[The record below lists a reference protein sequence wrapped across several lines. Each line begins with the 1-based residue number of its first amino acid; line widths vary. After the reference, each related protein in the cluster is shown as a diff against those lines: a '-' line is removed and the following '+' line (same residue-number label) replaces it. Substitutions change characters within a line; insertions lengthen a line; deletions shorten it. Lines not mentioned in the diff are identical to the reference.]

1 MCNRR
6 LLENEALPTN
16 AREGHSPR
24 RGAGSSARA
33 AMDLPTARGA
43 SASGGGAP
51 SEAQQ
56 DMWCHDCV
64 GAFRLPASAL
74 SRDSDPTCS
83 RCASTFVEAVEPPP
97 GGGMHIELGAD
108 ASPEDVVAAA
118 RQIVRR
124 LAGTDGTHD
133 AAASASTA
141 ATAET
146 EIEIVAREAWSAL
159 LGAHGFPFRTQNGV
173 SPFGLSPGGAASF
186 QFGGSIPARAAGAP
200 GVPTADAFFGGDVN
214 IAELDTRTF
223 FSPAHPDAVER
234 LPRVTVAE
242 RGNRTG
248 DGPGARGDDDDTGC
262 PVCLTDMGH
271 GPEGATL
278 REMPCGHRFHDA
290 CLLEWLRTK
299 NTCPVCRVALPS
311 APGGRP

>member
-1 MCNRR
+1 
-6 LLENEALPTN
+6 
-16 AREGHSPR
+16 
-24 RGAGSSARA
+24 
-33 AMDLPTARGA
+33 MDLPAARA
-43 SASGGGAP
+43 TSAPGGGAP

-74 SRDSDPTCS
+74 SPDSDPTCS
-83 RCASTFVEAVEPPP
+83 RCASTFVEVVEPPP
-97 GGGMHIELGAD
+97 GGGMRIELGAD
-108 ASPEDVVAAA
+108 ASPEDVVAAT

-124 LAGTDGTHD
+124 LAGADGTRV
-133 AAASASTA
+133 ASASA

-146 EIEIVAREAWSAL
+146 EIATVAREAWSAL
-159 LGAHGFPFRTQNGV
+159 LGARGLNFPSRTEYV
-173 SPFGLSPGGAASF
+173 ATSPFGLSAGGTASF
-186 QFGGSIPARAAGAP
+186 QLGGSR
-200 GVPTADAFFGGDVN
+200 VPTAEAFFGGDVN

-278 REMPCGHRFHDA
+278 REMPCGHRFHNA

>member
-1 MCNRR
+1 MR
-6 LLENEALPTN
+6 
-16 AREGHSPR
+16 
-24 RGAGSSARA
+24 
-33 AMDLPTARGA
+33 
-43 SASGGGAP
+43 
-51 SEAQQ
+51 
-56 DMWCHDCV
+56 
-64 GAFRLPASAL
+64 
-74 SRDSDPTCS
+74 
-83 RCASTFVEAVEPPP
+83 
-97 GGGMHIELGAD
+97 IELGAD
-108 ASPEDVVAAA
+108 ASPEDVVAAT

-124 LAGTDGTHD
+124 LAGADGTRV
-133 AAASASTA
+133 AAASA

-146 EIEIVAREAWSAL
+146 EIAMVAREAWSAL
-159 LGAHGFPFRTQNGV
+159 LGARGLNFPSRTEYV
-173 SPFGLSPGGAASF
+173 ATSPFGLSAGGTASF
-186 QFGGSIPARAAGAP
+186 QLGGSR
-200 GVPTADAFFGGDVN
+200 VPTAEAFFGGDVN

-248 DGPGARGDDDDTGC
+248 DQPGALGDDDDTGC

-278 REMPCGHRFHDA
+278 REMPCGHRFHEK

>member
-1 MCNRR
+1 
-6 LLENEALPTN
+6 
-16 AREGHSPR
+16 
-24 RGAGSSARA
+24 
-33 AMDLPTARGA
+33 
-43 SASGGGAP
+43 
-51 SEAQQ
+51 
-56 DMWCHDCV
+56 
-64 GAFRLPASAL
+64 
-74 SRDSDPTCS
+74 
-83 RCASTFVEAVEPPP
+83 
-97 GGGMHIELGAD
+97 MHIELGAD

-173 SPFGLSPGGAASF
+173 SPFGLAPGGAASF

-248 DGPGARGDDDDTGC
+248 DQPGALRRRRRHGVSGVSD
-262 PVCLTDMGH
+262 GH
-271 GPEGATL
+271 GAWSRGRDASRDAL
-278 REMPCGHRFHDA
+278 RAQVPREVP
-290 CLLEWLRTK
+290 
-299 NTCPVCRVALPS
+299 PRVAS
-311 APGGRP
+311 NEKHVPGVSRRAAQRARRTTVINSDAVVKP

>member
-1 MCNRR
+1 
-6 LLENEALPTN
+6 
-16 AREGHSPR
+16 
-24 RGAGSSARA
+24 
-33 AMDLPTARGA
+33 
-43 SASGGGAP
+43 
-51 SEAQQ
+51 
-56 DMWCHDCV
+56 MWCHDCV

-173 SPFGLSPGGAASF
+173 SPFGLAPGGAASF

-223 FSPAHPDAVER
+223 FSPAHPDAVSR
-234 LPRVTVAE
+234 LPRVV
-242 RGNRTG
+242 G
-248 DGPGARGDDDDTGC
+248 GARAGDEDTGC
-262 PVCLTDMGH
+262 PVCLADMEA
-271 GPEGATL
+271 PEGATL
-278 REMPCGHRFHDA
+278 REMPCGHRFHEA

-299 NTCPVCRVALPS
+299 HTCPVCRVALPS
-311 APGGRP
+311 APGGAP

>member
-1 MCNRR
+1 M
-6 LLENEALPTN
+6 PTN

-33 AMDLPTARGA
+33 AMDLPAARGA

-124 LAGTDGTHD
+124 LAGADGTHV

-159 LGAHGFPFRTQNGV
+159 LGAHGFPFRTQNVV

-186 QFGGSIPARAAGAP
+186 QFGSSIPARAAGAP
-200 GVPTADAFFGGDVN
+200 GGVPTADAFFGGDVN

-223 FSPAHPDAVER
+223 FPRAPRRGFAPAARHRRFARES
-234 LPRVTVAE
+234 
-242 RGNRTG
+242 NRRR
-248 DGPGARGDDDDTGC
+248 PGSARGDDNDTGC
-262 PVCLTDMGH
+262 PVCLTDMEA
-271 GPEGATL
+271 PEGATL
-278 REMPCGHRFHDA
+278 REMPCGHRFHEQ

-311 APGGRP
+311 APGARP